1 MKTSVRAGLRL
12 SGSAIA
18 VIAAWNMAVAQEPN
32 APPPRAPETPAQP
45 PAAPTPST
53 PESTTPST
61 TVPQPS
67 GPQTT
72 IPQITVTAPK
82 EAPPAAPRRAATT
95 APTRGGGAAA
105 PTPAAPTPT
114 PAQTAA
120 QQQAAATR
128 AFTQQVERF
137 NQSRENLLPKT
148 GTTSSQ
154 VTNKEIDY
162 APGGANQTVSDILVS
177 QFPGVSQDSTSSGDY
192 HVRNDHANVQFRING
207 IVLPDGVS
215 GFAQF
220 LETSFIGKMALI
232 TGALPAQY
240 GLHNTAILD
249 ITTKDFTTNP
259 NRGSIGVYGGSQGTI
274 TPTAEYGGR
283 ADKNQYFVAVREFQ
297 NFLGLE
303 NPTPNATAIHDFTTR
318 GAIFGYTTT
327 FLDDWTRF
335 STITGAQT
343 LKYQIPTNPGQPV
356 FPGLQPIFGAP
367 GNGGDSAKINQV
379 QYEKNSYAVG
389 AWQRSYG
396 GLDSQ
401 IAVFS
406 RYNSLLFVPDLYGDL
421 LFNGVAS
428 NVYRESFMNGVQSD
442 NAYKLNDAHTIR
454 AGFNSSVEQGIVRTI
469 STVEP
474 CCDAGGNATG
484 GPFTFADPSIK
495 TGYLVGGYIQDEW
508 RLTPQLTLNYGARF
522 DEMFQYIDKYQLSP
536 RANFVYTP
544 LEGTTIHAGYA
555 RYFTPPL
562 LTLEAQSNVALYEHT
577 TGAPP
582 TSAQN
587 LILPERSNV
596 VDAGIKQQVFAP
608 CPATTGVLDGKPM
621 AAQPA
626 LNCPSLELGMA
637 GFYKRAQDLL
647 DDGQFGAAYTLT
659 AFNYKKAENW
669 GAEWTAKFTMGNFS
683 AYGNFAWGRE
693 TANTIE
699 SNQSLFSAAKLDY
712 ASKQWINTDH
722 SQLLTANAGLSY
734 LFSDGT
740 RASMNMIYGSGLRQG
755 FANID
760 HVPAYATFNFGL
772 QRQIW
777 EHGLFDKPVNAR
789 FDVVNVLDR
798 IYNIRTGS
806 GIGVFAP
813 QFGPRRGYYVGL
825 SQQL

>member
-1 MKTSVRAGLRL
+1 V
-12 SGSAIA
+12 
-18 VIAAWNMAVAQEPN
+18 
-32 APPPRAPETPAQP
+32 PAL
-45 PAAPTPST
+45 
-53 PESTTPST
+53 
-61 TVPQPS
+61 
-67 GPQTT
+67 
-72 IPQITVTAPK
+72 
-82 EAPPAAPRRAATT
+82 
-95 APTRGGGAAA
+95 
-105 PTPAAPTPT
+105 
-114 PAQTAA
+114 TAA
-120 QQQAAATR
+120 QTVAAQQAAATR

-137 NQSRENLLPKT
+137 NQQREYIQPRT
-148 GTTSSQ
+148 GTTSSERTSQ
-154 VTNKEIDY
+154 QIEQ
-162 APGGANQTVSDILVS
+162 APQGANQSISDILVS

-192 HVRNDHANVQFRING
+192 HVRNEHANVQFRING

-220 LETSFIGKMALI
+220 VETSFVGKMALI
-232 TGALPAQY
+232 TGALPAQW
-240 GLHNTAILD
+240 GLHNTAIAD
-249 ITTKDFTTNP
+249 ITTKDFSTNP
-259 NRGSIGVYGGSQGTI
+259 NSGSIAVYGGSQATI

-283 ADKNQYFVAVREFQ
+283 AGKTEYFVSAREFQ
-297 NFLGLE
+297 NNLGLE
-303 NPTPNATAIHDFTTR
+303 NPTATATALHDFTTR
-318 GAIFGYTTT
+318 GAFFGYTTT

-356 FPGLQPIFGAP
+356 FPGLQPIFGALAT
-367 GNGGDSAKINQV
+367 GGDSAKINQV
-379 QYEKNSYAVG
+379 QYEKNAYAVG
-389 AWQRSYG
+389 AWQHSYN

-401 IAVFS
+401 LAFFS

-442 NAYKLNDAHTIR
+442 NAYKLTDAHTIR
-454 AGFNSSVEQGIVRTI
+454 FGFNSSVEQGIVRTI

-474 CCDAGGNATG
+474 CCNAAGGATG
-484 GPFTFADPSIK
+484 VPFSFADPSIK
-495 TGYLVGGYIQDEW
+495 TGYLAGVYLQDEW
-508 RLTPQLTLNYGARF
+508 RMTPQFALNYGARF

-544 LEGTTIHAGYA
+544 FEGTTILAGYA

-562 LTLEAQSNVALYEHT
+562 LTLEAQSNIALYEGT

-582 TSAQN
+582 TAAQN

-596 VDAGIKQQVFAP
+596 VDAGIKQQMFAP
-608 CPATTGVLDGKPM
+608 CPATTGVLDNKPM

-626 LNCPSLELGMA
+626 LLCPSLELGMA

-659 AFNYKKAENW
+659 AFNYKKGENW
-669 GAEWTAKFTMGNFS
+669 GAEWTARFTMGPLS
-683 AYGNFAWGRE
+683 AYGNFSWGRE

-699 SNQSLFSAAKLDY
+699 SNQSLFSPDKLDY

-722 SQLLTANAGLSY
+722 SQLLSANAGLSY

-755 FANID
+755 FANTD
-760 HVPAYATFNFGL
+760 HVPAYVTFNFGL

-777 EHGLFDKPVNAR
+777 EHGLFDKPIVGR
-789 FDVVNVLDR
+789 FDVVNVFDR
-798 IYNIRTGS
+798 IYELRSGS

-813 QFGPRRGYYVGL
+813 QFGPRRGYFAGL
-825 SQQL
+825 SQKL